1 MRGARL
7 ALTLLAAGTL
17 ALGTSSAFAAGSA
30 ATAMTPAKPAT
41 TEMSKEK
48 ATVPKQAEAKE
59 SEVQQ
64 QKEARAAKNGEKE
77 IGVNRI
83 VRGEVTHVET
93 SANPQT
99 LTMNVK
105 LGKQVE
111 TVGVDVPATA
121 KITEGKT
128 TKTLADVKVGDRV
141 WMRYD
146 RTSNG
151 LVADQIRILGTG
163 KVAKAEKAEKAES
176 NTKATPAAAKSE
188 KATPAAPKSD
198 TSK

>member
-7 ALTLLAAGTL
+7 ALAVLAAGTL
-17 ALGTSSAFAAGSA
+17 AFGTGSAFAAESA
-30 ATAMTPAKPAT
+30 ATAATPAKPAT

-48 ATVPKQAEAKE
+48 AATPKPTEAKE
-59 SEVQQ
+59 SKAEQ
-64 QKEARAAKNGEKE
+64 QKEAKAAKNGEKE
-77 IGVNRI
+77 LGVNRI
-83 VRGEVTHVET
+83 VRGVVTHVEI

-105 LGKQVE
+105 RGKQVE

-146 RTSNG
+146 RMNNG
-151 LVADQIRILGTG
+151 LVADQIRILEAG
-163 KVAKAEKAEKAES
+163 KVAKAEQTKSEMKAS
-176 NTKATPAAAKSE
+176 PAAAKSE
-188 KATPAAPKSD
+188 KAPAATPKSN